1 MCRRSPLIPSA
12 KRARTPAG
20 NTADSSG
27 GNSVMSAPPECF
39 LACNYRLFTGERR
52 FAHAQPQPLR
62 TAHSVSHKLGKGERD
77 IDDDPGI
84 IDENS
89 LGERRR
95 AITRQSS
102 ATKH

>member
-52 FAHAQPQPLR
+52 FAHARPQPLS
-62 TAHSVSHKLGKGERD
+62 TALSVSRKIGIGERD
-77 IDDDPGI
+77 FDDVPGI
-84 IDENS
+84 KDRYSEAIG
-89 LGERRR
+89 LGR
-95 AITRQSS
+95 ALGK
-102 ATKH
+102 A